1 MAENKDKKT
10 EAREKLASTANGAFP
25 SLKGVAATG
34 VLSTKFESTLFKILG
49 GIKELLLTTSDKDNL
64 GQIEKEQ
71 ENKLFRN
78 TILDHLAAI
87 REGAGGGTKT
97 SDDEDGGGGGLMS
110 MMSGAMAGVTSFI
123 PNILKGLVPKGAP
136 SWIKGLGGVASL
148 AAGLI
153 WMAVDGIAGY
163 GKAELWNKS
172 KTASAMAGA
181 VAGTDSGMKG
191 AFKNAGKWALIGA
204 GIGTFFPVVGTLIGG
219 LIGGAIGAVIGWIG
233 GEKVAGF
240 FDKVGEFFTPEKLVS
255 LGEFLGTLPGIIGDA
270 LVKGLG
276 YLFVGAK
283 SIMGWLGDNVFN
295 MENFALLGTWLGVLA
310 GLWVKGVIG
319 YFKLL
324 FGLGGGI
331 WNWLVDN
338 IFNGAKFLE
347 HLSAI
352 GTMATDI
359 FDWLVQKVSMF
370 VGGIL
375 KGLGLDI
382 DLDLLGKELENFNIV
397 DKVMKLASSVTEFF
411 YKSVDWVLKLLG
423 KDERSKRKKRLEQ
436 LKKEGELTE
445 GTAKESILMIQ
456 ADKAERQ
463 KEWDEKH
470 GLTKN
475 DEGWENVGYT
485 SKETKAKAELEGIQ
499 GALET
504 KRKAK
509 EEADAKTARLDA
521 TLQLQQQRDNQIRP
535 RTGGGVNKM
544 ETSPPAVT
552 VVPVAMPAP
561 AGGSSGGGG
570 DIIMTPYVRPN
581 EAAWTRQQDRNFAL

>member
-10 EAREKLASTANGAFP
+10 EAREKLAATANGALP

-34 VLSTKFESTLFKILG
+34 VLSTKFESTLFNILG
-49 GIKELLLTTSDKDNL
+49 GIRELLFTSLNNEAKGRL
-64 GQIEKEQ
+64 GQIEKDQ
-71 ENKLFRN
+71 EFKKFMEKL
-78 TILDHLAAI
+78 
-87 REGAGGGTKT
+87 GGGESTLTETNT
-97 SDDEDGGGGGLMS
+97 SKDGDGKKGGLMGGI
-110 MMSGAMAGVTSFI
+110 MGAMSGVKSFI
-123 PNILKGLVPKGAP
+123 PKLLKGLVPKGSP
-136 SWIKGLGGVASL
+136 GWIKGLGGVASL
-148 AAGLI
+148 AAGLV

-191 AFKNAGKWALIGA
+191 AFKNAGKCALMGA

-255 LGEFLGTLPGIIGDA
+255 VGEFLSTLPGIIGDA

-283 SIMGWLGDNVFN
+283 SIMTWLNENVFT
-295 MENFALLGTWLGVLA
+295 MEKMAAVGEFLGTLVS
-310 GLWVKGVIG
+310 VFIKVIIG
-319 YFKLL
+319 GFKSI
-324 FGLGGGI
+324 FGGKDGGGLI
-331 WNWLVDN
+331 GWIADN
-338 IFNGAKFLE
+338 IFNWEKFLE
-347 HLSAI
+347 HLNKI
-352 GTMATDI
+352 GTIATDI
-359 FDWLVQKVSMF
+359 FDWLVQKVTMF

-463 KEWDEKH
+463 KEWDEEH
-470 GLTKN
+470 GLTKGQ
-475 DEGWENVGYT
+475 EGWENVGFT

-499 GALET
+499 GALAT

-509 EEADAKTARLDA
+509 EERERLDQA
-521 TLQLQQQRDNQIRP
+521 HKLSQQRDRQIRP
-535 RTGGGVNKM
+535 STG
-544 ETSPPAVT
+544 ETITPRETAAPAVIA
-552 VVPVAMPAP
+552 VPVPMSAP
-561 AGGSSGGGG
+561 AAAGSGGGGG
-570 DIIMTPYVRPN
+570 DIVITPDIRNTDPAIKTQANNNYRD
-581 EAAWTRQQDRNFAL
+581 AA